1 MPRNTSDRSAPS
13 PPASAERR
21 HRRRRRGLIA
31 GIVVASLLALVV
43 GGSFAAAPLLRS
55 YGIYLVPPS
64 PQTYAEVALD
74 AMRRGVEAT
83 PDRYAEVRSRVL
95 SEVADASD
103 YADTYGPLTKASAE
117 LGGPHTTFN
126 DPATAAELFGPTS
139 GSKAENELPTVT
151 SADGVTTVR
160 LPTLIG
166 GGSGEDSFGQRYI
179 DTAVD
184 AIAAAA
190 PDTSAWVVDLRDN
203 HGGNVWPMLAAVAPL
218 LDDGTVETF
227 ESVDGSTVVSVDGG
241 TVSSDGTRQGA
252 AMTPQPKVHGPIAVV
267 INGMTGSSAEAVA
280 IAFIGQSDVRVFG
293 QPSYGFSTANQPV
306 HLYDGAV
313 VNLTVA
319 VDADRTGKRYGVPI
333 EPDTTVEDFA
343 QLPAAISEWLATL
356 G

>member
-1 MPRNTSDRSAPS
+1 MPGNTRSRSSSPS
-13 PPASAERR
+13 PSPMDRR
-21 HRRRRRGLIA
+21 RRRRRRGLIA
-31 GIVVASLLALVV
+31 TVVTASFLALVV
-43 GGSFAAAPLLRS
+43 GAVVAAPLLRS

-74 AMRRGVEAT
+74 AMRQGIDAT
-83 PDRYAEVRSRVL
+83 PDRYTQVRERALAS
-95 SEVADASD
+95 VADASD
-103 YADTYGPLTKASAE
+103 YADTYGPLTKAAAE
-117 LGGPHTTFN
+117 LGGPHTTFD
-126 DPATAAELFGPTS
+126 DPASAAELFGPSS

-151 SADGVTTVR
+151 SADGVTTIR

-166 GGSGEDSFGQRYI
+166 GGSGTDSFGQRYI
-179 DTAVD
+179 DTAVE
-184 AIAAAA
+184 AITAAA

-252 AMTPQPKVHGPIAVV
+252 ATTPQPKVHGPIAVV

-280 IAFIGQSDVRVFG
+280 IAFIGQSNVHVFG

-306 HLYDGAV
+306 RLYDGAV

-333 EPDTTVEDFA
+333 VPDTAVEDA
-343 QLPAAISEWLATL
+343 TQLPAAISTWLADR